1 VISAII
7 FDVFGT
13 LLHIERRENPYR
25 QLLRIGIRQGR
36 AISPEDSKTIMTL
49 DGDLSHAAGL
59 LGIELSIEQ
68 LAKLQR
74 MLDTELESISL
85 FEDAL
90 PAIERLRRD
99 GIKVG
104 LCSNLAKPY
113 CPVVR
118 RLIPDLDGYALS
130 AELGLSKPDPEIYR
144 TVCAELEVEPGR
156 IFGPGAQ
163 QVLMIGDSKAC
174 DVDGP
179 RASGILGH
187 HLSRRGRDGF
197 RNLHDFVSAVRSESA
212 GSLS

>member
-1 VISAII
+1 MITAIV

-25 QLLRIGIRQGR
+25 QLLRIGARQGR
-36 AISPEDSKTIMTL
+36 AISPEDSTTIMTL
-49 DGDLSHAAGL
+49 DGDLSQAAWL
-59 LGIELSIEQ
+59 LGIELSIDQ
-68 LAKLQR
+68 LATLQG
-74 MLDTELESISL
+74 MLDAELESIIL
-85 FEDAL
+85 FDDAL
-90 PAIERLRRD
+90 PAIERLRQG

-104 LCSNLAKPY
+104 LCSNLAQPY

-130 AELGLSKPDPEIYR
+130 AELGLVKPDREIYR
-144 TVCAELEVEPGR
+144 SVCAELEVEPGR

-163 QVLMIGDSKAC
+163 PVLMIGDSKAC

-187 HLSRRGRDGF
+187 HLNRRGEGGF